1 MNRSKLIPPL
11 IAYAAA
17 SLYLVG
23 GFIESMK
30 PDRVGVW
37 RRVLGPLAI
46 DLGDDPALT
55 GKVMLG
61 LDMGLFVLF
70 VLYVMRLKR
79 QELETETHGKVTQ
92 DQR

>member
-1 MNRSKLIPPL
+1 M
-11 IAYAAA
+11 AD
-17 SLYLVG
+17 G
-23 GFIESMK
+23 GGVPGRLQ
-30 PDRVGVW
+30 PDRIGVW
-37 RRVLGPLAI
+37 RQVLGPLAI

-79 QELETETHGKVTQ
+79 QELEAETHGKVTQ